1 MSFFVTKINSES
13 STVSFNYLETE
24 AVWGII
30 ISSSY
35 EFDLSDLSYTDQDD
49 ILHEGIDAL
58 NAVYLQQNIVG
69 KIGSNEIRNGL
80 VTSISYPESPNVGK
94 TTASISIEE
103 RQRVNS
109 HGGLYDILNNIPSP
123 QDVESFTE
131 SFSFERGQN
140 SYSRSRNVS
149 LKYRQDAG
157 HFFLDKARVFV
168 QSMFFD
174 SRPNLGYQTDGI
186 SEKGRFNNYL
196 KPIVT
201 ENINLLTKEISFSE
215 TVESNS
221 INDSDAFSD
230 PYSEE
235 IKIALSIDDKGY
247 KRKSYDA
254 TLKALREP
262 LELNILNAI
271 EAFVN
276 RIRQDNSAEFNYPIS
291 ISRTINSDGGT
302 ASVSMSF
309 TNDPSANA
317 ITNATYTVSKSNQ
330 GPWNEYSFSVN
341 ISSRGPNR
349 IVAFNT
355 SKAFWLNNYNIGFN
369 KISTLFGDYDNLFE
383 ISRNTQFNK
392 FEKLITETVTYS
404 TNPIY
409 QAEGDITK
417 KEIEFSDNIGVDRHT
432 ITPILAEREFLT
444 LRGAGKTLSTR
455 SVGVNLV
462 GKTFSSLENQAVS
475 IAESFPPTA
484 GYVRISSKNST
495 YDPINGISSASIEFQ
510 YFN

>member
-1 MSFFVTKINSES
+1 MPFFVTKINSES

-24 AVWGII
+24 AVWGLI

-103 RQRVNS
+103 RQRVDS
-109 HGGLYDILNNIPSP
+109 HGALSDILSYVPSP

-131 SFSFERGQN
+131 SFSFQRGAN

-157 HFFLDKARVFV
+157 HFFLDKVRVFV
-168 QSMFFD
+168 QSMLFD
-174 SRPNLGYQTDGI
+174 SRPVIGYQSDGI
-186 SEKGRFNNYL
+186 SEKARFDTFL

-201 ENINLLTKEISFSE
+201 ENINLLTKEVSFSE
-215 TVESNS
+215 NVQSNF
-221 INDSDAFSD
+221 INDADPYSD

-235 IKIALSIDDKGY
+235 IKVTFSIDDRGY
-247 KRKSYDA
+247 KTKSYNA
-254 TLKALREP
+254 TLKALKEP

-271 EAFVN
+271 KDFID
-276 RIRQDNSAEFNYPIS
+276 RINQENSAEFNYPTS

-309 TNDPSANA
+309 TNDPSVNA
-317 ITNATYTVSKSNQ
+317 ITNASYNVSKSNQ
-330 GPWNEYSFSVN
+330 GAWDQYSFSID
-341 ISSRGPNR
+341 ISSKGPNR
-349 IVAFNT
+349 NAAYSA
-355 SKAFWLNNYNIGFN
+355 SKAYWLNNYNNGPN
-369 KISTLFGDYDNLFE
+369 KISALFGDYNNLFE

-392 FEKLITETVTYS
+392 FEKLITETITYS

-409 QAEGDITK
+409 QPDGDIIK
-417 KEIEFSDNIGVDRHT
+417 KEIQFTDNIGVDRHS

-444 LRGAGKTLSTR
+444 LRGAGKNLSTR
-455 SVGVNLV
+455 TVSVNLV
-462 GKTFSSLENQAVS
+462 GKAPSSLENQAVS
-475 IAESFPPTA
+475 IAEGFPPSA
-484 GYVRISSKNST
+484 GYVYISSKTST
-495 YDPINGISSASIEFQ
+495 YDPINGTSSASVEFQ
-510 YFN
+510 YFD

>member
-24 AVWGII
+24 AVWGLI

-35 EFDLSDLSYTDQDD
+35 DFDLSDLSYTDQNDV
-49 ILHEGIDAL
+49 LHEGIDAL

-80 VTSISYPESPNVGK
+80 VTSISYPEGPNVGK

-109 HGGLYDILNNIPSP
+109 HGALSNILNNIPSP

-140 SYSRSRNVS
+140 SYSRSRNIS

-174 SRPNLGYQTDGI
+174 SRPNIGYQIDGI

-215 TVESNS
+215 NVQSNY

-235 IKIALSIDDKGY
+235 IRITASIEETGY
-247 KRKSYDA
+247 KRKTYDA

-271 EAFVN
+271 EAFVD
-276 RIRQDNSAEFNYPIS
+276 RIRQDNLAEFNYPIS

-302 ASVSMSF
+302 ATVSMSF
-309 TNDPSANA
+309 TSDPSANS
-317 ITNATYTVSKSNQ
+317 ITNATYNVSKSSQGAWNQ
-330 GPWNEYSFSVN
+330 YSFSID
-341 ISSRGPNR
+341 ISSKGPNR
-349 IVAFNT
+349 IVAFDT
-355 SKAFWLNNYNIGFN
+355 SKSFWLNHYDMGYD
-369 KISTLFGDYDNLFE
+369 KVSSLFGDYNDLFE
-383 ISRNTQFNK
+383 ISRETQFNK
-392 FEKLITETVTYS
+392 FEKSISETVTYS

-409 QAEGDITK
+409 EGDGNITK
-417 KEIEFSDNIGVDRHT
+417 KEIEFSDNIGVNRHA
-432 ITPILAEREFLT
+432 ITPILAEREILT
-444 LRGAGKTLSTR
+444 LRGAGKNLSTR
-455 SVGVNLV
+455 SVSVNLV
-462 GKTFSSLENQAVS
+462 GKTLSSLENQAVS

-484 GYVRISSKNST
+484 AYVRISSKNST
-495 YDPINGISSASIEFQ
+495 YDPINGTSSASIEFQ
-510 YFN
+510 YFD

>member
-35 EFDLSDLSYTDQDD
+35 EFDLSDLSYTDQND
-49 ILHEGIDAL
+49 ILYEGIDAL

-109 HGGLYDILNNIPSP
+109 HGALSDVLNNIPSP

-157 HFFLDKARVFV
+157 HFFLNKARIFV

-174 SRPNLGYQTDGI
+174 SRPNIGYQIDGI

-215 TVESNS
+215 SVESNF

-235 IKIALSIDDKGY
+235 IKVTVSIDDSGY
-247 KRKSYDA
+247 KRKTYDA
-254 TLKALREP
+254 NLKALREP

-276 RIRQDNSAEFNYPIS
+276 RIRQENLSEFNYPIS
-291 ISRTINSDGGT
+291 ISRAINSDGGT
-302 ASVSMSF
+302 ATVSMSF
-309 TNDPSANA
+309 TNNPSANA
-317 ITNATYTVSKSNQ
+317 ITNATYNVSKSNEGAWTQ
-330 GPWNEYSFSVN
+330 YSFSID
-341 ISSRGPNR
+341 ISSKGPNR
-349 IVAFNT
+349 NTAFNT
-355 SKAFWLNNYNIGFN
+355 SKAFWLNNYDMGYN
-369 KISTLFGDYDNLFE
+369 KISSLFGDYNDLFE
-383 ISRNTQFNK
+383 VSRETEFNK
-392 FEKLITETVTYS
+392 FEKSISETITYS

-409 QAEGDITK
+409 ESDGNITK

-432 ITPILAEREFLT
+432 ITPILAEKEYMT
-444 LRGAGKTLSTR
+444 IRGAGKTLSTR
-455 SVGVNLV
+455 SIGVNLV
-462 GKTFSSLENQAVS
+462 GRTLSSLENQAIS
-475 IAESFPPTA
+475 IAESFPPNA
-484 GYVRISSKNST
+484 SYVYISSKNST
-495 YDPINGISSASIEFQ
+495 YDPINGISSASIEYQ